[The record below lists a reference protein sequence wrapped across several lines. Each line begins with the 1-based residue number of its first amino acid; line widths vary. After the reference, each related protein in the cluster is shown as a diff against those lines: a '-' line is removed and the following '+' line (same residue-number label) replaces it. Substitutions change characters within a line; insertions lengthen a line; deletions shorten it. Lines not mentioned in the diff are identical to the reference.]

1 MDVARCLAT
10 PNPEC
15 AAFGERHHAAPTASQ
30 PATRAG
36 PARVQAPFLCNARRG
51 PPKASGPA
59 ARRPGYDPGP
69 GGVDMADL
77 PGGASG
83 LLARDYKGR
92 KPIGW

>member
-1 MDVARCLAT
+1 VRGITQRQLPHNLPPGLDPRESR
-10 PNPEC
+10 PPS
-15 AAFGERHHAAPTASQ
+15 F
-30 PATRAG
+30 ATRVA
-36 PARVQAPFLCNARRG
+36 ALQKRRD
-51 PPKASGPA
+51 
-59 ARRPGYDPGP
+59 RPRADLDMILDQ